1 VKKVHLPDS
10 AFADRNKTLP
20 LQNSCFELGQGE
32 TASSTFF
39 DDVFPANKKTIC
51 MTVGCCQEENIRFLD
66 YVLVLALLFYPDYAK
81 QEVVKK
87 K

>member
-1 VKKVHLPDS
+1 VHLPS
-10 AFADRNKTLP
+10 LHLP
-20 LQNSCFELGQGE
+20 IGKGIYPLPNSCFELGQGE

-66 YVLVLALLFYPDYAK
+66 YVVVLAPLFYPDYAK
-81 QEVVKK
+81 QEEGNKK
-87 K
+87 